1 MPIRPENRD
10 RYPKDWPT
18 ISLLIRTGRAAG
30 RCECL
35 GECGRGT
42 HPGRCPNVNGGRAYG
57 TGSRVILTVAH
68 LDHTPENCNPENLRA
83 MCQGCHLHY
92 DREHHRQTAAATR
105 WAARAAA
112 GQLDLESLMP
122 DQPAPALS
130 LPQLAVACPA
140 CGAAP
145 GALCT
150 SHSGTRPRRSDVH
163 QARTAA
169 HAAFVDSVEIQIT
182 GGCGVCDTEE
192 IEMCA
197 ACGRCRCHTH
207 ERCVRPAA

>member
-1 MPIRPENRD
+1 MRD
-10 RYPKDWPT
+10 DQLKQT
-18 ISLLIRTGRAAG
+18 LAA
-30 RCECL
+30 L
-35 GECGRGT
+35 G
-42 HPGRCPNVNGGRAYG
+42 
-57 TGSRVILTVAH
+57 
-68 LDHTPENCNPENLRA
+68 
-83 MCQGCHLHY
+83 
-92 DREHHRQTAAATR
+92 HRSVEETAVYT
-105 WAARAAA
+105 
-112 GQLDLESLMP
+112 
-122 DQPAPALS
+122 APALS

-150 SHSGTRPRRSDVH
+150 SHGGTRPRRGDVH

-169 HAAFVDSVEIQIT
+169 HAVFVDSVEIEVT

-192 IEMCA
+192 IELCA